1 MTKVLNIKP
10 ALVKTSS
17 GISTQKSNSEHRF
30 DSIKS
35 FATASDLQ
43 EESVVVGG
51 NITGNPRSKVV
62 QQLLRSGYTSLAV
75 NIETGM
81 TDARV
86 PSNFLCNFE

>member
-1 MTKVLNIKP
+1 MMQVLNIKP

-17 GISTQKSNSEHRF
+17 TQKSRSEHRF
-30 DSIKS
+30 DNIKS

-43 EESVVVGG
+43 ETSFMVGG
-51 NITGNPRSKVV
+51 NVTYSPRNKVV
-62 QQLLRSGYTSLAV
+62 QQLHRCGYTSLAM

-86 PSNFLCNFE
+86 PSNFLCNF